1 MSSFGPTGAW
11 KGAEWFYIRTWDV
24 SSGIGRRHG
33 KKIVRTEAAMGCG
46 TEETLRC
53 VIYSKVS

>member
-24 SSGIGRRHG
+24 SSGIGRRDG
-33 KKIVRTEAAMGCG
+33 KKIVRTEAAM
-46 TEETLRC
+46 
-53 VIYSKVS
+53 